1 MKMLFTFAIALI
13 SLVANCAIAQQAQ
26 TIQPASKC
34 TNPDGCGGELAT
46 ITWPTPASIG
56 YGTALSSTQ
65 LDATASTGGTFSY
78 SPAAGTVLPI
88 GTNYLTLTFTPAD
101 TAVYATTNA
110 MTVLTVTQALP
121 VITWGTPGAI
131 TYGTALSAT
140 QLDATATVNGSAAAG
155 TLTYS
160 PALGTVPAA
169 GTDTLSVTFT
179 PTNTTD
185 YATVTSSVNLT
196 VNKEAPVVTWA
207 TPAEIT
213 YGVALSATQLDATAS
228 VAGAFTYT
236 PALGT
241 VPAAGTNTLSVS
253 FTPTNTTDYGTATSS
268 VSLTVGPA
276 TPAITW
282 VTPTAISYGTAI
294 SATQLNATASV
305 AGAFVYSPALGTVP
319 GLGEDTL
326 SVTFTPTNSTDYKS
340 ATSSVTLTVNKATP
354 VITWPTPA
362 AISYGTAL
370 SATQLNATASVA
382 GTFVYSPAAG
392 TIPTAGT
399 DTLSLTFTPSNNT
412 DYNTATKTV
421 SLSVAPPVSDSG
433 TVTLTV
439 GGVTAATTNYET
451 GANTSTI
458 AEGLAAGVTSGSFVN
473 VTAVNDN
480 LYLVAKQAGAGTN
493 YSYSIQTTSYNST
506 DFTQP
511 SFVYPPLTGS
521 LEGGANA
528 GTAGQTQ
535 PIYSFNGVYDGVGNL
550 TNYTDSVMGNWGFS
564 YDSLNRI
571 RAGNSSSG
579 AYNNQHLCWAYDS
592 FGNRTAES
600 LQTTACPTS
609 ETSVT
614 PTAAYNSYN
623 QVTSASGIGAEAGY
637 TFSSTFTY
645 DAAGDVTNDTTN
657 RYLYDAEGRI
667 CAVQDVKFGGTI
679 SGYIYGADGARVAKG
694 TITSWSCDPST
705 NGFTPI
711 SDYILGSS
719 NEQLTELDMDPNQGV
734 MAWQHTNVWTNDKLL
749 ATYDNDG
756 LHFYFNDPLGTR
768 RAQTDYAGVLQQTCQ
783 SLPYGNAETCGP
795 TPTEHLFTGKER
807 DAESGNDYF
816 GARYYGSSMGRFM
829 SPDWSATAD
838 PVPYARMDNP
848 QSLNLYAYVG
858 NDPLSLVDRDGHCYG
873 QQKSSV
879 WSCIGGFFRSLFGG
893 GGGGNGGSN
902 GGGNGGGGGEGSGN
916 NFVVTS
922 TIFSAG
928 AVGGVGHHYIPQSLS
943 QDFNDSTQ
951 QFSNN
956 ITSGSLTDRTVN
968 YFDSLHRAYNAR
980 VANVIS
986 QYLEETGK
994 NVRQLSTSDIKAI
1007 VQRMKNAGGAIE
1019 DFNTRLETAN
1029 PGVRS
1034 MEEGVDH
1041 ASQVVGNSDAVQAVE
1056 QAVEECE
1063 MGAPCVPP
1071 M

>member
-1 MKMLFTFAIALI
+1 
-13 SLVANCAIAQQAQ
+13 
-26 TIQPASKC
+26 
-34 TNPDGCGGELAT
+34 
-46 ITWPTPASIG
+46 
-56 YGTALSSTQ
+56 
-65 LDATASTGGTFSY
+65 
-78 SPAAGTVLPI
+78 
-88 GTNYLTLTFTPAD
+88 
-101 TAVYATTNA
+101 
-110 MTVLTVTQALP
+110 
-121 VITWGTPGAI
+121 
-131 TYGTALSAT
+131 
-140 QLDATATVNGSAAAG
+140 
-155 TLTYS
+155 
-160 PALGTVPAA
+160 
-169 GTDTLSVTFT
+169 
-179 PTNTTD
+179 
-185 YATVTSSVNLT
+185 
-196 VNKEAPVVTWA
+196 
-207 TPAEIT
+207 
-213 YGVALSATQLDATAS
+213 
-228 VAGAFTYT
+228 
-236 PALGT
+236 
-241 VPAAGTNTLSVS
+241 
-253 FTPTNTTDYGTATSS
+253 
-268 VSLTVGPA
+268 
-276 TPAITW
+276 
-282 VTPTAISYGTAI
+282 
-294 SATQLNATASV
+294 
-305 AGAFVYSPALGTVP
+305 
-319 GLGEDTL
+319 
-326 SVTFTPTNSTDYKS
+326 
-340 ATSSVTLTVNKATP
+340 
-354 VITWPTPA
+354 
-362 AISYGTAL
+362 
-370 SATQLNATASVA
+370 
-382 GTFVYSPAAG
+382 
-392 TIPTAGT
+392 
-399 DTLSLTFTPSNNT
+399 
-412 DYNTATKTV
+412 
-421 SLSVAPPVSDSG
+421 
-433 TVTLTV
+433 
-439 GGVTAATTNYET
+439 
-451 GANTSTI
+451 
-458 AEGLAAGVTSGSFVN
+458 
-473 VTAVNDN
+473 
-480 LYLVAKQAGAGTN
+480 
-493 YSYSIQTTSYNST
+493 
-506 DFTQP
+506 
-511 SFVYPPLTGS
+511 
-521 LEGGANA
+521 
-528 GTAGQTQ
+528 
-535 PIYSFNGVYDGVGNL
+535 
-550 TNYTDSVMGNWGFS
+550 
-564 YDSLNRI
+564 
-571 RAGNSSSG
+571 
-579 AYNNQHLCWAYDS
+579 
-592 FGNRTAES
+592 
-600 LQTTACPTS
+600 
-609 ETSVT
+609 
-614 PTAAYNSYN
+614 
-623 QVTSASGIGAEAGY
+623 
-637 TFSSTFTY
+637 
-645 DAAGDVTNDTTN
+645 
-657 RYLYDAEGRI
+657 
-667 CAVQDVKFGGTI
+667 
-679 SGYIYGADGARVAKG
+679 
-694 TITSWSCDPST
+694 
-705 NGFTPI
+705 
-711 SDYILGSS
+711 
-719 NEQLTELDMDPNQGV
+719 MDPNQGV